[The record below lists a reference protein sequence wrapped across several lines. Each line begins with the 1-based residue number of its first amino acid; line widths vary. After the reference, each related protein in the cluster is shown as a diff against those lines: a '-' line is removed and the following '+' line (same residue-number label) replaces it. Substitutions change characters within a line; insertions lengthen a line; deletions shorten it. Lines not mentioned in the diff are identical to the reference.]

1 MKLAFWRY
9 IIEDIGFG
17 VLSSSCEEFYLVGY
31 NAM

>member
-1 MKLAFWRY
+1 MKLVFWRY

-17 VLSSSCEEFYLVGY
+17 VLSSGCEEFCLLGY